1 MNILARIG
9 IPPDQDQ
16 PLLQR
21 LAIVWTMALG
31 YALCQWTLTLRDC
44 PQAYKVSRL
53 FAVRFRA
60 M

>member
-1 MNILARIG
+1 MNLLARIG
-9 IPPDQDQ
+9 IPPDQGK

-31 YALCQWTLTLRDC
+31 YAQGQWTLTLRDG
-44 PQAYKVSRL
+44 PQAFKVSRL
-53 FAVRFRA
+53 FADRFRA